1 MNSDDNEQPADF
13 VRLGARD
20 NFYQS
25 CAFLP
30 MSFALVTSVDEG
42 GETGIGPHALCFP
55 FNVTEPYAMLLI
67 SRPGSATAANIR
79 RSRRCALNYIEFDAG
94 LLRSVTQ
101 LGYPGQSPEAKR
113 KANPFRLRPS
123 PQAASQDDREF
134 PQIIAEAVQVF
145 ECTWDNTMQV
155 EMGPPAP
162 GDPGT
167 GKFVL
172 RIDNILLKPEF
183 RAGVEEGRNFP
194 NLPIFYGFRA
204 RGEFW
209 FAEHGKPFR
218 IAAPAVPGNEL
229 RAVIYLANRLDET
242 VRFSDAACRRLTDVP
257 RPFLQTV
264 LERIIAAAHQHGV
277 VLVDE
282 AFIDTVRR
290 QRAGT

>member
-1 MNSDDNEQPADF
+1 MDNSDEHQPGDF

-30 MSFALVTSVDEG
+30 MSFALVTTVDEA

-67 SRPGSATAANIR
+67 SRPTSATAANIR
-79 RSRRCALNYIEFDAG
+79 RSRRCALNYVEFDSG
-94 LLRSVTQ
+94 RLRAITR
-101 LGYPGQSPEAKR
+101 LGYPGQSSAEKR
-113 KANPFRLRPS
+113 KANPFTLRPS
-123 PQAASQDDREF
+123 PLAASRGTTDF
-134 PQIIAEAVQVF
+134 PQIIDEAVQVF
-145 ECTWDNTMQV
+145 ECTWDGSLPV
-155 EMGPPAP
+155 DMGPAPPA
-162 GDPGT
+162 DPGT

-172 RIDNILLKPEF
+172 RVDDILLKSQF

-209 FAEHGKPFR
+209 FAEHAKPFA
-218 IAAPAVPGNEL
+218 IAAPTMPGNEL
-229 RAVIYLANRLDET
+229 QAVIYLANRLDEK

-257 RPFLQTV
+257 RPFLQAV
-264 LERIIAAAHQHGV
+264 LERLIATARQHGV
-277 VLVDE
+277 AIVDE
-282 AFIDTVRR
+282 AFIDAAR
-290 QRAGT
+290 QQRGRN